1 MTNYSRSVL
10 LSNGLPHPK
19 IRLKK
24 FGFSPK
30 SVPANMAKKLPP
42 QRYSKP
48 LLIAFFNFFHKR
60 PTFALTPESGY
71 TLAFRRRIAHN
82 GPHAETGAFRM
93 GALLLPSERFARFGN
108 PARPGIRTAHFAA
121 LGAWSG
127 ALPKNTE
134 SLRNSDAL
142 MRVAVPQ
149 ASRPRWAA
157 QPLLWSSWLS
167 CFCLKPLLQTALRHG
182 TMVSPN
188 RNP

>member
-10 LSNGLPHPK
+10 KSNGLHCPK

-24 FGFSPK
+24 FGFSSK
-30 SVPANMAKKLPP
+30 SVPANIAKKLPP
-42 QRYSKP
+42 QRCSKL
-48 LLIAFFNFFHKR
+48 LLIAFSAFLTNGPCSLSRAKAGTHS
-60 PTFALTPESGY
+60 ALLKG
-71 TLAFRRRIAHN
+71 IAHS
-82 GPHAETGAFRM
+82 GLHAETGGVSDGGAITTLGAFCTVWKPCAAGYQN
-93 GALLLPSERFARFGN
+93 GALCRFG
-108 PARPGIRTAHFAA
+108 G
-121 LGAWSG
+121 LVGG
-127 ALPKNTE
+127 LPKNTE